1 MQYSTS
7 AFSVSSMAILCF
19 RQKRP
24 KLSCNL
30 SFLGWQKHA
39 IWTTLAFLDA
49 LYPLHSVLHKVFVH
63 AALMVFPMVFHRGEC
78 IIMHTCFCTHHS
90 ISGPLWGFAVPAP
103 SGEPGAHN
111 CCRNTAWRII
121 SAEPG
126 LTHYLSYNRAHL
138 SQLAVAGRRQLWKGR
153 LPSSE

>member
-7 AFSVSSMAILCF
+7 AFSVGSMAILCF

-49 LYPLHSVLHKVFVH
+49 LHPVLYKVHILH
-63 AALMVFPMVFHRGEC
+63 AALMVFPTFFHRGEC
-78 IIMHTCFCTHHS
+78 RVMHTCFSTHHS
-90 ISGPLWGFAVPAP
+90 ISGPLWGLGIPAF
-103 SGEPGAHN
+103 SGEPGAHS
-111 CCRNTAWRII
+111 CWRNTAWRII

-138 SQLAVAGRRQLWKGR
+138 SQLAIAGRRGLWKGR
-153 LPSSE
+153 LPNSE

>member
-1 MQYSTS
+1 MQYSPS
-7 AFSVSSMAILCF
+7 AFSVGSMAILCF

-30 SFLGWQKHA
+30 LFLGCQKHA
-39 IWTTLAFLDA
+39 IWTTLAFLDV
-49 LYPLHSVLHKVFVH
+49 LHPLHPVLHKVFLH
-63 AALMVFPMVFHRGEC
+63 AALMVFPMFFHRGEC
-78 IIMHTCFCTHHS
+78 GVMLTRFCTHHNV
-90 ISGPLWGFAVPAP
+90 SGPLWGLEIPAS
-103 SGEPGAHN
+103 SGEPGAYN
-111 CCRNTAWRII
+111 CWRNTTWRII

-138 SQLAVAGRRQLWKGR
+138 SQLAVAGRRGLWKRR